1 VRQIF
6 NWRFLAALVGLV
18 VLALVAREILAD
30 DDSLESIVAP
40 DVIVRQIDLIEP
52 ILSAEQSANFEVN
65 RDGVTSGFLDLVVD
79 ADRVVRIVPGTLGE
93 VACDELDGMNECAVF
108 ADMLG
113 DAVVWFTVLPQ
124 APRSTVELPA
134 IVDLEDNY
142 AIFENG
148 WKIPY
153 PPVIERGCGGEDIPT
168 FSDFLRRFG
177 PGSVSI
183 VDLATRQV
191 VAVRCGDQV

>member
-40 DVIVRQIDLIEP
+40 DVIERRIDLIEP

-113 DAVVWFTVLPQ
+113 DAVVWFAILPQ

-148 WKIPY
+148 WKISY
-153 PPVIERGCGGEDIPT
+153 PPVIERECGGEDIPT

>member
-1 VRQIF
+1 MRQIF

-40 DVIVRQIDLIEP
+40 DVIERQMDLIEP

-113 DAVVWFTVLPQ
+113 DAVVWFAILPQ

-148 WKIPY
+148 WKISY
-153 PPVIERGCGGEDIPT
+153 PPVIERECGGEDIPT

>member
-1 VRQIF
+1 MRQIF

-40 DVIVRQIDLIEP
+40 DVIERQMDLIEP

-93 VACDELDGMNECAVF
+93 VACDKLDGMNECAVF

-113 DAVVWFTVLPQ
+113 DAVVWFAILPQ
-124 APRSTVELPA
+124 APRSRVELPA

-148 WKIPY
+148 WKISY
-153 PPVIERGCGGEDIPT
+153 PPVIERECGGEDIHT

-191 VAVRCGDQV
+191 VAVRCCDQV

>member
-1 VRQIF
+1 
-6 NWRFLAALVGLV
+6 
-18 VLALVAREILAD
+18 
-30 DDSLESIVAP
+30 
-40 DVIVRQIDLIEP
+40 
-52 ILSAEQSANFEVN
+52 
-65 RDGVTSGFLDLVVD
+65 
-79 ADRVVRIVPGTLGE
+79 LGE

-113 DAVVWFTVLPQ
+113 DAVVWFAILPQ

-148 WKIPY
+148 WKISY
-153 PPVIERGCGGEDIPT
+153 PPVIERECGGEDIPT

>member
-18 VLALVAREILAD
+18 VLALAAREILAD

-153 PPVIERGCGGEDIPT
+153 PPVIERECGGEDIPT

>member
-153 PPVIERGCGGEDIPT
+153 PPVIERECGGEDIPT

>member
-18 VLALVAREILAD
+18 VLALAAREILAD

-153 PPVIERGCGGEDIPT
+153 LPVIERECGGEDIPT

>member
-18 VLALVAREILAD
+18 VLALAAREILAD

-40 DVIVRQIDLIEP
+40 DVIERQIDLIEP

-153 PPVIERGCGGEDIPT
+153 PPVIERECGGEDIPT

>member
-1 VRQIF
+1 MRQIF

-18 VLALVAREILAD
+18 VLALMAREILAD

-40 DVIVRQIDLIEP
+40 DVIERQIDLIEP

-113 DAVVWFTVLPQ
+113 DAVVWFAILPQ

-148 WKIPY
+148 WKISY
-153 PPVIERGCGGEDIPT
+153 PPVIERECGGEDIPT

>member
-1 VRQIF
+1 MRQIF

-40 DVIVRQIDLIEP
+40 DVIERRIDLIEP

-79 ADRVVRIVPGTLGE
+79 ADRVVRIVPGTFGE
-93 VACDELDGMNECAVF
+93 VACDELDGVNECAVF

-113 DAVVWFTVLPQ
+113 DAVVWFAILPQ

-134 IVDLEDNY
+134 IVDLQDNY

-153 PPVIERGCGGEDIPT
+153 PPVIERECDGEDIPT

-183 VDLATRQV
+183 VDLATREV

>member
-1 VRQIF
+1 MRQIF

-18 VLALVAREILAD
+18 VLALMAREILAD

-40 DVIVRQIDLIEP
+40 DVIERQIDLIEP

-153 PPVIERGCGGEDIPT
+153 PPVIERECGGEDIPT

-191 VAVRCGDQV
+191 VAVRCGEQV

>member
-1 VRQIF
+1 MRQIF

-40 DVIVRQIDLIEP
+40 DVIERQMDLIEP

-93 VACDELDGMNECAVF
+93 VACDELDGINECAVF

-113 DAVVWFTVLPQ
+113 DAVVWFAILPQ

-148 WKIPY
+148 WKISY
-153 PPVIERGCGGEDIPT
+153 PPVIERECGGEDIPT

>member
-1 VRQIF
+1 MRQIF

-18 VLALVAREILAD
+18 VLALVAREILTD

-40 DVIVRQIDLIEP
+40 DVIERQIDLMEP
-52 ILSAEQSANFEVN
+52 ILSAEESANFEVN
-65 RDGVTSGFLDLVVD
+65 RDGVTSGFLDLAVD

-93 VACDELDGMNECAVF
+93 VTCDDLDGMNECAVF

-113 DAVVWFTVLPQ
+113 DAVVWFSILPQ
-124 APRSTVELPA
+124 GPRSTVELPA

-153 PPVIERGCGGEDIPT
+153 APVIERECGGEDIPT

-177 PGSVSI
+177 PGSVTI

>member
-40 DVIVRQIDLIEP
+40 DVIERQMDLIEP

-113 DAVVWFTVLPQ
+113 DAVVWFAILPQ

-148 WKIPY
+148 WKISY
-153 PPVIERGCGGEDIPT
+153 PPVIERECGGEDIPT